1 MSGPL
6 DGLRVLDLAT
16 IIAGPFAATLLADYG
31 ADVLKV
37 ELPGVGDGA
46 RNFGP
51 FRDGK
56 SLWWKVINRDKKF
69 MTLDMRKP
77 EGVALVKKLL
87 TRFDVVVENFRP
99 GLPRSGGYWGYT
111 SRWCCFGAD
120 RHAEALG
127 GDGRLTCSPVINSE
141 GPSRDDCNPR

>member
-46 RNFGP
+46 RNFGHSVMVS
-51 FRDGK
+51 RCGGK
-56 SLWWKVINRDKKF
+56 SSTETK
-69 MTLDMRKP
+69 
-77 EGVALVKKLL
+77 
-87 TRFDVVVENFRP
+87 
-99 GLPRSGGYWGYT
+99 
-111 SRWCCFGAD
+111 
-120 RHAEALG
+120 
-127 GDGRLTCSPVINSE
+127 NS
-141 GPSRDDCNPR
+141 